1 MIRALADLQTRAGT
15 GYPARRILSE
25 LTYLTEIFA
34 AQGQD
39 IPADVLAAIAEL
51 QTRLDTDGAITN
63 SAVQSCEAALAHYSP
78 LAKHYTLLCAAHAH
92 IDMNWMW
99 GTDETTGIV
108 IDTFQTMLN
117 LMEEYPDFVFSQS
130 QASAY
135 AIIEEYC
142 PDLLPEIRRRIA
154 EGRWEVTAATW
165 VEEDQNMSSTES
177 IVRHLLYTK
186 QYLSSLLGID
196 PASLNLDF
204 EPDTFG
210 HSAHIP
216 TLLCAG
222 GVKYFYYCRGYDC
235 KRAFRWRAP
244 SGNEVLALCEPGWYH
259 GAIEYEMT
267 RFLPAW
273 CKKNG
278 LHTALKVYGVGDH
291 GGGPTRRDLER
302 ILDMAAWPLT
312 PEIRFSTMHA
322 FFHELETVREQLPV
336 VEKELNFIFPGCYTS
351 QSRLKQANRHSEDH
365 LYDAEALSSMAILAG
380 GCCQNPEGFRKAW
393 KRVLFNQFHDI
404 LPGSCT
410 RESREF
416 ALGAAQEA
424 GSYAIGNANRAM
436 RAIGLLVDTLR
447 FGGSP
452 DAASPSEGGGGGYGT
467 VKSSRMEREYD
478 GTGFTFTSV
487 QRGSG
492 TVRAY
497 TIFNTTA
504 YARTE
509 TVELTVWDW
518 PLSLDDTVIR
528 DASGAEVPFSS
539 LQPRQEYWRHQFDKL
554 AFSVHVPPFGFANYY
569 ILQAEQPRTS
579 YHDPEPREL
588 SRADAGYVLENGAL
602 RAVLAPATCKLTSLY
617 DKKNGRE
624 LLSGGAGFRLVDEME
639 DWMSSWVV
647 GDYARVCDL
656 NEKEAVTVKSAV
668 LTGEVQSVTYELK
681 FRRSLLRLRV
691 SLAGQSSVLRFSADC
706 DFREIGADGLVPQ
719 LQLHIPYSYRPQA
732 IRCDVPGGV
741 LDRLEL
747 AHDIPVIRYCAPV
760 PESGS
765 ALLLTSD
772 CKYGV
777 RAWENALTL
786 DLLRSSTIP
795 DRYPEQGVHQF
806 EIGLGAAPSADSA
819 CLRELADCFTH
830 PLYPYSN
837 SLHTGPLGQTGS
849 FLQVSGA
856 AVTALKP
863 AEDENGVVLRLL
875 NETNAPADA
884 AVLCSGTQTQL
895 TPLEEPTAAQSSIP
909 AYALTAVRVKP

>member
-312 PEIRFSTMHA
+312 PEIRFSSMHA
-322 FFHELETVREQLPV
+322 FFHELEIVREQLPV

-416 ALGAAQEA
+416 SLGAAQEA

-452 DAASPSEGGGGGYGT
+452 DAASPSEGGGVGYGT

-504 YARTE
+504 YARLGLAAF
-509 TVELTVWDW
+509 VG
-518 PLSLDDTVIR
+518 R
-528 DASGAEVPFSS
+528 HRH
-539 LQPRQEYWRHQFDKL
+539 PR
-554 AFSVHVPPFGFANYY
+554 
-569 ILQAEQPRTS
+569 
-579 YHDPEPREL
+579 
-588 SRADAGYVLENGAL
+588 
-602 RAVLAPATCKLTSLY
+602 
-617 DKKNGRE
+617 
-624 LLSGGAGFRLVDEME
+624 
-639 DWMSSWVV
+639 
-647 GDYARVCDL
+647 
-656 NEKEAVTVKSAV
+656 
-668 LTGEVQSVTYELK
+668 
-681 FRRSLLRLRV
+681 
-691 SLAGQSSVLRFSADC
+691 
-706 DFREIGADGLVPQ
+706 
-719 LQLHIPYSYRPQA
+719 
-732 IRCDVPGGV
+732 
-741 LDRLEL
+741 
-747 AHDIPVIRYCAPV
+747 
-760 PESGS
+760 
-765 ALLLTSD
+765 
-772 CKYGV
+772 
-777 RAWENALTL
+777 
-786 DLLRSSTIP
+786 
-795 DRYPEQGVHQF
+795 
-806 EIGLGAAPSADSA
+806 
-819 CLRELADCFTH
+819 CLWC
-830 PLYPYSN
+830 
-837 SLHTGPLGQTGS
+837 
-849 FLQVSGA
+849 
-856 AVTALKP
+856 
-863 AEDENGVVLRLL
+863 
-875 NETNAPADA
+875 
-884 AVLCSGTQTQL
+884 
-895 TPLEEPTAAQSSIP
+895 
-909 AYALTAVRVKP
+909 